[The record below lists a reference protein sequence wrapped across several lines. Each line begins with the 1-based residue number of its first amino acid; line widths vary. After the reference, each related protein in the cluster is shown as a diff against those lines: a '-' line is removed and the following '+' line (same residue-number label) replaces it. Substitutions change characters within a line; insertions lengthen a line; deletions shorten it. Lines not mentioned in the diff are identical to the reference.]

1 MLQHKP
7 STEFEPIKL
16 DEDFDST
23 LSGSFSKMDLKPE
36 PLLKPNDKRFVLFPI
51 QYPEVW
57 RFYKHIESRFW
68 TAEDIELGEDV
79 AEFNEALNGKAR
91 SHIIQILCFLYQAQ
105 ETTVNICNNFSHEI
119 QIPEARCFIG
129 FQNMQQNVH
138 SELVSLLLDQV
149 ADQELREDT
158 AALITTCSST
168 TSKEGWIQKY
178 ITDCKNTPFAAR
190 LSAFIVYLGVFSSS
204 LAMIVFHLGKDRSE
218 PVLPGFVHFMAKVKQ
233 DVDSFVI
240 FYLSLLQKHV
250 VTKVPD
256 AMVAAMIREAAS
268 LECQVV
274 SNLDEMSGGAGFVQM
289 NADIKVEFEKV
300 KMGVR
305 ARASE
310 VSKWFGEG
318 VSAIV
323 GKPAIEDPMQW
334 VNGVFMKERD
344 RYAKHDAFVH
354 AKNNVKKS
362 AVEST
367 VATLSFDADF

>member
-1 MLQHKP
+1 
-7 STEFEPIKL
+7 
-16 DEDFDST
+16 
-23 LSGSFSKMDLKPE
+23 
-36 PLLKPNDKRFVLFPI
+36 
-51 QYPEVW
+51 
-57 RFYKHIESRFW
+57 
-68 TAEDIELGEDV
+68 
-79 AEFNEALNGKAR
+79 
-91 SHIIQILCFLYQAQ
+91 
-105 ETTVNICNNFSHEI
+105 
-119 QIPEARCFIG
+119 
-129 FQNMQQNVH
+129 
-138 SELVSLLLDQV
+138 
-149 ADQELREDT
+149 
-158 AALITTCSST
+158 
-168 TSKEGWIQKY
+168 
-178 ITDCKNTPFAAR
+178 
-190 LSAFIVYLGVFSSS
+190 
-204 LAMIVFHLGKDRSE
+204 
-218 PVLPGFVHFMAKVKQ
+218 MAKVKQ

-334 VNGVFMKERD
+334 VNGMIC
-344 RYAKHDAFVH
+344 AIAFYVLFL
-354 AKNNVKKS
+354 
-362 AVEST
+362 T
-367 VATLSFDADF
+367 VLMFCIDIM